1 MKSKLSKILT
11 LVLSFALLC
20 VLVLPLT
27 GCSYCQHRL
36 EEIQKVPA
44 TCQATGLRTAYKCV
58 KCGKMFSYSDA
69 TGLVEIAEREVLPKS
84 GHLVGDTF
92 VGKPKEGGAATA
104 LTDYEVYAKCAVC
117 DEDFKVNTENLNP
130 FTPSENVNK
139 GVVASYFDV
148 DETRIGT
155 HMTVPRTSKGT
166 CFTIGHDNS
175 DTDEALVTRLPFDAS
190 TDRYLVMFVQN
201 ESDVDVTFKYGAENN
216 GERCTTDEITVPANG
231 FTSFQLTVNFSSSS
245 YRSWHELYI
254 MQDLSSSV
262 TLSFCGYYYATNKL
276 KSISIQK
283 YGKTEFAI
291 GEMLD
296 VGNIVVIADF
306 GENVTRALKPD
317 EYTVYPSD
325 RPLTEED
332 TEVVITYKNKTVK
345 YAITVKRFYRNV
357 TLVGATFADGSF
369 TKAVEQGQPLPDGI
383 TMNRGKEF
391 DHWIDVYGNSY
402 TEYTVG
408 DSDITLK
415 AVYTD
420 SSSLP
425 ATNLARGILPTTSE
439 TGFNPTGFPASAMTD
454 GVKSGYNAWGSN
466 MHGAADSTVWVQ
478 IDLGEVYG
486 INQILLFPRN
496 ADGCYFPE
504 DYYIEV
510 SADGVNFTKVF
521 AMACDRVSVKNGKE
535 TRHCFFTAVDA
546 RYVRITATKLTYG
559 GGGAYYCDYGEIEV
573 YYA

>member
-1 MKSKLSKILT
+1 MKRKSSRILT
-11 LVLSFALLC
+11 LVLVLALSVLC
-20 VLVLPLT
+20 VLPLT

-44 TCQATGLRTAYKCV
+44 TCRSTGLKTAYQCV
-58 KCGKMFSYSDA
+58 KCGKMFSYSDE
-69 TGLVEIAEREVLPKS
+69 TGLVEITEREVIPVS
-84 GHLVGDTF
+84 GHTVGDTF
-92 VGKPKEGGAATA
+92 MGKPKNGGTATS
-104 LTDYEVYAKCAVC
+104 LEDYEVHAKCAVC
-117 DEDFKVNTENLNP
+117 DEEFEVNPENLNP
-130 FTPSENVNK
+130 FTPSKNVNH
-139 GVVASYFDV
+139 GVTASYFDV

-155 HMTVPRTSKGT
+155 TMTVPNSASNGT
-166 CFTIGHDNS
+166 CITIGHDNS
-175 DTDEALVTRLPFDAS
+175 DTDEALVTRLPFEAN

-201 ESDVDVTFKYGAENN
+201 ECSDDVVIKYGAENN
-216 GERCTTDEITVPANG
+216 GARCTTDEITVPANG

-254 MQDLSSSV
+254 MQDLTKAV
-262 TLSFCGYYYATNKL
+262 TLKFCGYYYATNKL

-283 YGKTEFAI
+283 YGKTEFTI
-291 GEMLD
+291 GDMLD
-296 VGNIVVIADF
+296 VENIVVVADF
-306 GENVTRALKPD
+306 GENVTRTLKPD

-345 YAITVKRFYRNV
+345 YSITVKRFFRNV
-357 TLVGATFADGSF
+357 TLVGATFADGSS

-391 DHWIDVYGNSY
+391 DHWIDMYGEIH

-420 SSSLP
+420 SGTTT
-425 ATNLARGILPTTSE
+425 AVNLARGILATTSE
-439 TGFNPTGFPASAMTD
+439 EGFNPVGFPVSAMTD

-466 MHGAADSTVWVQ
+466 GHSSAESTVWVE
-478 IDLGEVYG
+478 IDLGDVYG
-486 INQILLFPRN
+486 INQVLLFPR
-496 ADGCYFPE
+496 ADGSYFPE
-504 DYYIEV
+504 DYYIEI
-510 SADGVNFTKVF
+510 SADGENYKKVF
-521 AMACDRVSVKNGKE
+521 SMTGDKLSARNEKV
-535 TRHCFFTAVDA
+535 TRQCFFTAADA
-546 RYVRITATKLTYG
+546 RYVRITATKLTYASG
-559 GGGAYYCDYGEIEV
+559 GLYYCDYGEIEV